1 MEYSDKNQGTE
12 WEMES
17 SCTNSEILNFTTSF
31 PFNVSCL
38 NNPIILK
45 TWFLKGDMIWILNS
59 STVDFVIIWTVGGCN
74 IKITNFTKI
83 LIFLEMLVQF
93 SV

>member
-1 MEYSDKNQGTE
+1 MEYKNHGTE
-12 WEMES
+12 WEMEKFS
-17 SCTNSEILNFTTSF
+17 HEFWILNFTISF

-38 NNPIILK
+38 NNAINLK

-59 STVDFVIIWTVGGCN
+59 SPVDFVIIWTEGGCN
-74 IKITNFTKI
+74 IEIINFTMI
-83 LIFLEMLVQF
+83 LIFLEVLVQF